1 MFFQIFLFELR
12 YWLRQPIVY
21 IFFLINTLL
30 VFGATSSDDIVIG
43 GSTGNVHKNAPYVVE
58 FFFAN
63 LTLVCLLM
71 ITAFFNSAAARDFSE
86 KTSQIF
92 FTTPMKK
99 RDYLLGRFAGA
110 LLVSIIPFLGVS
122 FGSFLGSMMPW
133 LDADRVG
140 PTYWSAHVDGL
151 LVFVLPNLLFAG
163 SVIFCIAALTRSTMM
178 SFVGTLGLLV
188 GYIVSM
194 SLIEDIENESLGAML
209 DPFGFRTFMVATKY
223 WTVDDRNTL
232 SMGLEG
238 LLLMNRLVWM
248 GVGVAVFVFTFFK
261 FSFADAAR
269 PGKQKMVEAPVAM
282 VRPNELKTV
291 QPEFGVFWSLKQLI
305 SQLRIE
311 TISLVKNVA
320 FLVILLFGI
329 LNLSLSLYYAT
340 SIGYG
345 LTVFPVTYNMID
357 TVRGS
362 FFLFIAAIITFYSGA
377 IVWKERE
384 SKVNDIYD
392 ALPYPDWLPVVSKTL
407 ALALTVLFLLLIGCI
422 VGMVK
427 QYASG
432 FTDIRPSVYF
442 TELVLNDG
450 LSFLNVIAL
459 SVFIHSV
466 VNHRYLGYFL
476 FVVVLIA
483 NNFIW
488 PALDIQSKLAIF
500 NSTPSLTYSDMNGFG
515 PFLRPVWSFSTYWL
529 LFSLI
534 LLIGS
539 LLYWVRGREL
549 DFGIRTRLAW
559 QRMKSVGPSLISL
572 TGLWLVCGAW
582 LFYNTK
588 VINTYQTTDQ
598 QELAQVNYEKKYK
611 QYETRIQPRTTALD
625 YKIELYPERRAL
637 EVSCKQVLK
646 NKNKAAIDTLFF
658 TLPPTYSSVI
668 DLPGAQ
674 LLLMDTVHKFAM
686 YRLDKSLLPGDSLV
700 MNLSMKYHPRGIEN
714 DVSITSIVDNGTFFN
729 NADILPQIG
738 YQSAYE
744 LTSKNKRKE
753 HDLPQRIRM
762 PRLSEDP
769 SKRMN
774 TYLSNNSDWVH
785 VRSIFGTSGDQIAI
799 APGSM
804 RRQWNENGRNYFE
817 YELDHPSVNFYSFMS
832 ARYEVRKKLYNGI
845 SLEVYFDPR
854 HPYNVDKML
863 MSMEKSI
870 DYYSANFGP
879 YKHKQA
885 RIIEFPRYASFAQ
898 AFPGTMPYSEGI
910 GFIAN
915 LEDPEDIDMVTYIV
929 AHEMGHQWWAHQV
942 AGADMQGATLLSE
955 SLSQYSALM
964 VMERMYGKEQM
975 HKFLKYEMDEYLSS
989 RGSEAEKECPL
1000 VEVENQGYIH
1010 YQKGSVV
1017 LYYLREMIGESGVNA
1032 SLKELVDRF
1041 AYQGPPY
1048 PNSLELVSRLEAQ
1061 TPDSLRYLIDD
1072 LFRKITLFDNRAIE
1086 ATTIATDGGYKTTLK
1101 VQAAKMYADSLGR
1114 ETPAELVDW
1123 IDVGVFAEPEEG
1135 KKYGKA
1141 LEVKR
1146 VKITDKE
1153 QVFTFFTNE
1162 KPYQAGIDPYYY
1174 IVDRVPDDN
1183 LKKVTEKRE

>member
-915 LEDPEDIDMVTYIV
+915 LEDPEDIDMVTYVV

-1000 VEVENQGYIH
+1000 VEVENQGYLH

-1146 VKITDKE
+1146 VKITHKE